1 MYSALFEDCFCGRRV
16 LHPASDWVRRDN
28 FFHEELIMI
37 HLRTGTHVGV
47 RVPSRARD
55 STSCLCLFA
64 LGLSFLAGRSEE
76 HTSELQSPVHLV
88 CRLLLE
94 KKNTLIT
101 KDTMPCL
108 LRADHTH
115 VSAYLAATD

>member
-64 LGLSFLAGRSEE
+64 LGLSFLAGAPPAEAQTSGAARQARPTLSRENIMTTQLSRPDGAAEAPASSREE
-76 HTSELQSPVHLV
+76 EVRPF
-88 CRLLLE
+88 
-94 KKNTLIT
+94 
-101 KDTMPCL
+101 
-108 LRADHTH
+108 
-115 VSAYLAATD
+115 